1 MTGRYGRVAWINA
14 RMVVISAFTGAVAIG
29 LGTAI
34 FASSARPANAAPVL
48 PVAAVVASPAELV
61 SQVSGVP
68 AVSPADLYQNDT
80 PARFQ
85 LDAGD
90 LGIMWDGGDGTVRIA
105 YGDSYG
111 TGWRPSAAGG
121 PDGWDNTYAD
131 WRCNT
136 LAISS
141 DHDLAAGLRIDQMIQ
156 DRPGH
161 AKQLLPCQKVRGTEE
176 TFVPTS
182 GIHLG
187 SVDYIASMS
196 VNHWDAR
203 SGVWR
208 TNFSQISY
216 SLDGGQTW
224 TKSSL
229 RFANNASGTD
239 KFQMLTLVEQGM
251 YVYVYGTPNGRFGS
265 AYLARVPADR
275 LLDATAYEFLTGSGW
290 RQGTAAETNAVPV
303 VPAPVGEISVF
314 YDKSLRV
321 WLMTGLDQPK
331 NAIVLRTAASPTG
344 PWSAEQVLVSGEQY
358 PGLYGGFIHP
368 WSTGSDL
375 YFTMS
380 RWNQY
385 QVYLMHT
392 TLAKSPHG

>member
-1 MTGRYGRVAWINA
+1 MTGWNRRATWVSP
-14 RMVVISAFTGAVAIG
+14 RMVVVSAFTGAAAIG
-29 LGTAI
+29 VSAAI
-34 FASSARPANAAPVL
+34 FASSARPANAAPAL
-48 PVAAVVASPAELV
+48 PAATLVASTANLI

-80 PARFQ
+80 PSRFQ

-90 LGIMWDGGDGTVRIA
+90 LAIMWDGGDGTVRIA

-111 TGWRPSAAGG
+111 TGWRPSTAGG
-121 PDGWDNTYAD
+121 PDGFDNTHAD

-136 LAISS
+136 LAFSS
-141 DHDLAAGLRIDQMIQ
+141 DRDLAAGMRIDDMIQ
-156 DRPGH
+156 DHPGH
-161 AKQLLPCQKVRGTEE
+161 AAQLLPCQKVRGTEE

-208 TNFSQISY
+208 TNYSQISY
-216 SLDGGQTW
+216 SLDAGHTW

-229 RFANNASGTD
+229 RFTNNGSGTD
-239 KFQMLTLVEQGM
+239 KFQMLTLVAQGM
-251 YVYVYGTPNGRFGS
+251 YVYVYGTPNGRFGD

-275 LLDATAYEFLTGSGW
+275 LLDSTAYEFLTGSGW
-290 RQGTAAETNAVPV
+290 RQGNQAEADAAPV
-303 VPAPVGEISVF
+303 VQAPVGEISVF
-314 YDKSLRV
+314 YDAALST

-331 NAIVLRTAASPTG
+331 NDIVLRTAPSPAG
-344 PWSAEQVLVSGEQY
+344 PWSREQVLVSGQQY

-368 WSTGSDL
+368 WSNGADL

-385 QVYLMHT
+385 QVYLMHS
-392 TLAKSPHG
+392 TLTKR

>member
-1 MTGRYGRVAWINA
+1 MTGWKGRTAWLKP
-14 RMVVISAFTGAVAIG
+14 RTVVIAAFTGAAATGISAAVF
-29 LGTAI
+29 T
-34 FASSARPANAAPVL
+34 SSARPAHASPASP
-48 PVAAVVASPAELV
+48 PGAVVASDASLI
-61 SQVSGVP
+61 SQISGVS
-68 AVSPADLYQNDT
+68 AVSSAGLYQNDT

-90 LGIMWDGGDGTVRIA
+90 LGIMWDGDDGTVRIA

-121 PDGWDNTYAD
+121 PDGWDNTHAD

-136 LAISS
+136 LAFSG
-141 DHDLAAGLRIDQMIQ
+141 DRNLAAGMRIDDMIQ

-161 AKQLLPCQKVRGTEE
+161 AAQLLPCQKVRGTEE

-216 SLDGGQTW
+216 SLDAGHTW
-224 TKSSL
+224 TKSTL

-239 KFQMLTLVEQGM
+239 KFQMLTFAAQGM
-251 YVYVYGTPNGRFGS
+251 YVYVFGTPNGRFGD

-275 LLDATAYEFLTGSGW
+275 LLDSTAYEFLTHAGW
-290 RQGTAAETNAVPV
+290 QQGTAAEDAAVPIV
-303 VPAPVGEISVF
+303 SAPVGEISVF
-314 YDKSLRV
+314 YDAALRT
-321 WLMTGLDQPK
+321 WLMTGLDQPR
-331 NAIVLRTAASPTG
+331 NAIVLRTAPSPAG
-344 PWSAEQVLVSGEQY
+344 PWSAEQDLVTAEQF

-368 WSTGSDL
+368 WSNGSDL

-385 QVYLMHT
+385 QVYLMHS
-392 TLAKSPHG
+392 TLTKR